1 MKIAIMTTFQEF
13 QPGYSLTGIVKDQ
26 VEMLARYDH
35 EVHLFVNER
44 YHGEDFPGNVQL
56 RKEIPFTHLKDYHSV
71 RDLSDEHKIIKIETA
86 KRFVKILGEE
96 EFDVVYT
103 HDFVFIGWNMP
114 YGEAIK
120 EATSNLP
127 KVVWMHWI
135 HSIPSGGP
143 RDWWNIGEYGPNHK
157 LIYPNETD
165 RIRVAEHY
173 KGQIHDVRCIPH
185 IKDIRTWFE
194 FSDDT
199 KRLIDK
205 YPGILSAEFV
215 QLLPA
220 SVDRLA
226 AKRLR
231 YVMSI
236 FAELKAHGREVFLLV
251 ANQWATGKQQKE
263 DTDKYRQHAIMK
275 GLIDQVD
282 FAFTS
287 DFESPKFDVGI
298 PQYMIRELFL
308 CSNLFIFPTREESFG
323 LVVPE
328 AALSGTYMV
337 LNKSLH
343 QQIEIT
349 KANCL
354 YFDFGSFSHDLKI
367 EDPDKFFRDVAFI
380 IIGRFKE
387 NEALKIK
394 THCRRTYNYDNLYRK
409 YYAPTMQEL
418 KYR

>member
-1 MKIAIMTTFQEF
+1 MKIGIFTTFQEF

-26 VEMLARYDH
+26 VEMLAHYNH

-71 RDLSDEHKIIKIETA
+71 NDMSDEHKIIRDETA
-86 KRFVKILGEE
+86 NRIVKILGEE
-96 EFDVVYT
+96 QFDVAFT

-114 YGEAIK
+114 YGEACKIAGRK
-120 EATSNLP
+120 LP
-127 KVVWMHWI
+127 NVVWMHWI

-143 RDWWNIGEYGPNHK
+143 RDWWNIGEYGSNHK

-165 RIRVAEHY
+165 RLRVAEHY
-173 KGQIHDVRCIPH
+173 KGQIHDVRVVPH
-185 IKDIRTWFE
+185 IKDIRTWFD
-194 FSDDT
+194 FCDDT
-199 KRLIDK
+199 RRLIDK
-205 YPGILSAEFV
+205 YPGILSADYV
-215 QLLPA
+215 QILPA
-220 SVDRLA
+220 SVDRLT
-226 AKRLR
+226 AKRVR
-231 YVMSI
+231 YVMQI
-236 FAELKAHGREVFLLV
+236 FAEIKAHGRSVFLLI
-251 ANQWATGKQQKE
+251 ANQWATEKKQKE
-263 DTDKYRQHAIMK
+263 DTNQFREFAIMK
-275 GLIDQVD
+275 GLIDQQD

-298 PQYMIRELFL
+298 PQRMIRELFL

-328 AALSGTYMV
+328 AGLSGVYMV

-349 KANCL
+349 RSNCL
-354 YFDFGSFSHDLKI
+354 YFDFGSFSHDVKI

-380 IIGRFKE
+380 IIGRMKE
-387 NEALKIK
+387 NESLKIK
-394 THCRRTYNYDNLYRK
+394 TFCRQQYNYDNLYRR
-409 YYAPTMQEL
+409 YYLPVIQEL